1 MNQNNDVI
9 IRRLNVKIDRY
20 EMRVTGKSYS
30 AVRGEREK
38 RERCLNNIKKHKRC

>member
-38 RERCLNNIKKHKRC
+38 RERRLNNIKKT